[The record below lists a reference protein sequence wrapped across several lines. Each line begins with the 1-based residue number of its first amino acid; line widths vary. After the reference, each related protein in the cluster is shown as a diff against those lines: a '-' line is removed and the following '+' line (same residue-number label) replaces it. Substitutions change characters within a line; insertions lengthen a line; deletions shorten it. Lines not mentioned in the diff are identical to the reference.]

1 MVFAIGIEDPLAV
14 PIDDLQ
20 RSRPG
25 KEHRVVLLR
34 RPGERVRRCKHA
46 RMVVLCLGTV
56 LARYSTA
63 SRSVVSVMPS
73 SSTIGSSKR
82 FDRPLFAIRFKILSA
97 VAGVRRS
104 CCSEGRACRPRH
116 RCRRAVPAMADRDA
130 LHRPIRRR
138 RIASRCVPAWRVP
151 RVQVPTALRQ
161 AHISTGF
168 ARCQCRQ

>member
-1 MVFAIGIEDPLAV
+1 VSTLGWWCSA
-14 PIDDLQ
+14 
-20 RSRPG
+20 
-25 KEHRVVLLR
+25 
-34 RPGERVRRCKHA
+34 
-46 RMVVLCLGTV
+46 LGTV

-82 FDRPLFAIRFKILSA
+82 FDQPLFAIRFKILSA

-151 RVQVPTALRQ
+151 RVRERVRLPSLGSGPSSWWSRLD
-161 AHISTGF
+161 
-168 ARCQCRQ
+168 RDCRNHWLSRPSGNQTSKLPQSDRIGRSSVAA